1 MSLSQSDHIEADAPA
16 MALQTLLIL
25 LASVMLG
32 TLTAVF
38 ILPAW
43 LPGLSASLLGTE
55 PKAYWFLSRSSGIIA
70 YILLWMSMALGLM
83 ITNKMA
89 RAWPGGPTAF
99 DLHQHTSL
107 LALALSLF
115 HSLILMGDRFI
126 NYSLIQ
132 VIVPFT
138 SSYEPVWV
146 GLGQIGFYLLLIV
159 SFSFYVRKQIT
170 RRVWR
175 LLHYFSF
182 LLFIFILLHGVMSG
196 SDSGTLWASML
207 YWFTGGSLLF
217 LTCYRI
223 LATVMKGKK
232 KRAVA
237 KSA

>member
-1 MSLSQSDHIEADAPA
+1 
-16 MALQTLLIL
+16 
-25 LASVMLG
+25 
-32 TLTAVF
+32 
-38 ILPAW
+38 
-43 LPGLSASLLGTE
+43 
-55 PKAYWFLSRSSGIIA
+55 
-70 YILLWMSMALGLM
+70 MALGLM
-83 ITNKMA
+83 ITNQMA

-107 LALALSLF
+107 LALALSIF
-115 HSLILMGDRFI
+115 HALILMGDRYI

-132 VIVPFT
+132 VLVPFT
-138 SSYEPVWV
+138 GNYETFWV

-175 LLHYFSF
+175 ILHYFSF

-223 LATVMKGKK
+223 MTSVMSSKK
-232 KRAVA
+232 KRRVA
-237 KSA
+237 KEAALTPPTPLSQ